1 MHLQKRKTTFFRT
14 CVYLFIFI
22 SGSVYAGT
30 HSNLNTD
37 GTKQSDQESC
47 MQINHNMDISQDTT
61 LCKNNYAIEDQGDI
75 GVIVIKNPNVTLD
88 CNGARL
94 TGDGKG
100 IAIYIKDAD
109 KVTVKNCIIDS
120 YTYGIYAEDSHSIQI
135 LSMGNKITNVTQQV
149 ILDESTLT
157 PEQALIP
164 SGELDASVSRSEAEV
179 RETPTQMVLPSLK
192 LQFERINSKR
202 GDLLKLFSKKEKKAD
217 HVEKSEKK

>member
-1 MHLQKRKTTFFRT
+1 MHLQKRNTTFFKT
-14 CVYLFIFI
+14 CVYLFILI
-22 SGSVYAGT
+22 SGSVYAET
-30 HSNLNTD
+30 HSHSNTD
-37 GTKQSDQESC
+37 KTKQSAQEVC
-47 MQINHNMDISQDTT
+47 MQINQNMDITQNTT
-61 LCKNNYAIEDQGDI
+61 LCKNDYTIEDQGDI
-75 GVIVIKNPNVTLD
+75 GVIVIKDANVTLD

-94 TGDGKG
+94 TGNGKG

-109 KVTVKNCIIDS
+109 NVTVKNCIIDS

-157 PEQALIP
+157 PEQALTP
-164 SGELDASVSRSEAEV
+164 PGVPETTVSRSKAEV

-202 GDLLKLFSKKEKKAD
+202 GDMLKLFSRKEKQPDIVDKNN
-217 HVEKSEKK
+217 KK